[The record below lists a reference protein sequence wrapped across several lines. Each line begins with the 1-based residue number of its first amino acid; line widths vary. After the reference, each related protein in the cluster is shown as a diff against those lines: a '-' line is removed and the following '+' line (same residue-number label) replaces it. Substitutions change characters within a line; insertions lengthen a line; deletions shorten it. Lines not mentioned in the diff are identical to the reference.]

1 MRRRGAAWLI
11 LDNPYGGGS
20 DWAYSTVLEHRHISG
35 SIVLAMFNEPT
46 KSDLEKQRKEERETR
61 ILEDKLLRRDVA
73 QNPEFVAERLYRAY
87 RWANKKSE
95 AMEREMNDC
104 KQRGNSEKADMYER
118 WMLRYMTIEV
128 QALSG
133 LAAVSPEIRKL
144 LSKE

>member
-1 MRRRGAAWLI
+1 
-11 LDNPYGGGS
+11 
-20 DWAYSTVLEHRHISG
+20 
-35 SIVLAMFNEPT
+35 MFNEPT